1 MSLERIEELRN
12 QVAAKLEKK
21 EKTDDVLVTSDEDV
35 LELTLEELSVISG
48 GLRKNCIPPNICDL
62 GI

>member
-21 EKTDDVLVTSDEDV
+21 EKTDDVLVTSDDDV

-48 GLRKNCIPPNICDL
+48 GVISNCFKHGNLC
-62 GI
+62 GYQ

>member
-21 EKTDDVLVTSDEDV
+21 EKTDDVLVTSDDDV
-35 LELTLEELSVISG
+35 LELTLEELSAISG
-48 GLRKNCIPPNICDL
+48 GAQGVCETFKCK
-62 GI
+62 